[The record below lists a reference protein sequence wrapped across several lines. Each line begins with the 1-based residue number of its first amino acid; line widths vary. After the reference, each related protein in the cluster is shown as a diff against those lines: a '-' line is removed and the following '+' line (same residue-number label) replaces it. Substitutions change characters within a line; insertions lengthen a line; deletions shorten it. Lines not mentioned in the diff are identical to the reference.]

1 MAFDYSKL
9 RGKIRE
15 CFITEE
21 EFAKALGISRTS
33 LSQRLNG
40 KLEFTQ
46 KEINR
51 SIKMLGLN
59 DNDIPSYF
67 FTPKV

>member
-21 EFAKALGISRTS
+21 EFAKVLGISRTS